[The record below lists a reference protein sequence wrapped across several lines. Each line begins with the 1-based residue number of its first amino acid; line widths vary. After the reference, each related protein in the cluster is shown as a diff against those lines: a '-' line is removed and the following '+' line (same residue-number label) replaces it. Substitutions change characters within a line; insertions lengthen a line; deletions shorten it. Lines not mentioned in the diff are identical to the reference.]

1 MTKFAANNM
10 RVGTSRFALTPAN
23 KLYWLSTKEDSELVV
38 TTDIKM
44 GFVTSI
50 QEKDGA
56 YLTIGDG
63 CSVIAPELYLF
74 VVKGFYWD
82 DEWECYEIAIE
93 LTLQKG

>member
-1 MTKFAANNM
+1 MK
-10 RVGTSRFALTPAN
+10 VGNSLFALTPAN
-23 KLYWLSTKEDSELVV
+23 KLYWLSTGGDNDLVV

-63 CSVIAPELYLF
+63 CLVIAPELDLF

-82 DEWECYEIAIE
+82 DEWECYEVAIE
-93 LTLQKG
+93 LSV

>member
-1 MTKFAANNM
+1 M
-10 RVGTSRFALTPAN
+10 RVGNSLFALTPTN
-23 KLYWLSTKEDSELVV
+23 KLYWLSTKEDSHLVV

-63 CSVIAPELYLF
+63 CLGIAPELDLF

-82 DEWECYEIAIE
+82 DEWECYEVAIE
-93 LTLQKG
+93 LSV